1 MSCVFV
7 LVRCHVYWNMYVCII
22 WSIVWTAM
30 DGWLSCHDSCSLS
43 RCTFVIDSNHFVRE
57 SSTYAGS
64 KPYIVI
70 VTLSVLL
77 FPVICYHLSWLTR
90 DHTYRFDNFSQWVD
104 KIGPTSE
111 SSAVVVQ
118 LCPSWSM
125 WVGRSSQWTTGRSCS
140 TCWSCPGALQ
150 WNGSPLKR
158 CWVHL
163 TSSCGKHRTWKW
175 EGDIHLAHWGLSG
188 DLGTD
193 ALSLNWAFCEKPVTV

>member
-1 MSCVFV
+1 MLRTSSFDLTLCSPFLVTWSHTCGREDSRLSLYSDTILLTGMSKAGGNVLHRIHVFIAFWFDVLYVFASEMSCPWK
-7 LVRCHVYWNMYVCII
+7 HVCV
-22 WSIVWTAM
+22 
-30 DGWLSCHDSCSLS
+30 S
-43 RCTFVIDSNHFVRE
+43 RS
-57 SSTYAGS
+57 GS
-64 KPYIVI
+64 
-70 VTLSVLL
+70 
-77 FPVICYHLSWLTR
+77 
-90 DHTYRFDNFSQWVD
+90 
-104 KIGPTSE
+104 TSE

-125 WVGRSSQWTTGRSCS
+125 WVGQSSQWTTGRSRS
-140 TCWSCPGALQ
+140 TCWSCPGPLQ
-150 WNGSPLKR
+150 WNGSPLER